1 VSNTAP
7 APEPIWTP
15 DPAVSAASEVER
27 FRAFVND
34 RHHLALTDYAEL
46 HRWSV
51 EQLDAFW
58 SAVWDFFDLQ
68 SAQRPT
74 VALAEE
80 RMPGAVWFPGTRL
93 NYAGQV
99 LRHPPSAAPAIIDIG
114 EDGAE
119 ATISWA
125 ELHRRVGALAATLR
139 DLGVSQGDRVV
150 GYLPNTSAAIIG
162 LLATASLG
170 AIWSACGQDYAAKGA
185 ADRFGQLQPKV
196 LLAADGY
203 RHSGKVFDRRDETR
217 DLLGRL
223 PSVAAVITVDN
234 LGLAPVDTSPPAPA
248 PSSPSRAPGPAVG
261 AESRRYVTYA
271 DAIAGERAVEP
282 VAVPFDHPLWV
293 LFTSGTTG
301 TPKGIVHGHG
311 GVVLEHV
318 AMLGLQNDLSERDVF
333 FWYTT
338 TNWMMWNMVV
348 SGLLLGATV
357 IAYDGSPLAP
367 DADQLWR
374 IVERHRVT
382 VFGTSPGHLLA
393 SEKAGLHPVRDHDLS
408 ALRALGSTG
417 STLPVSAFHWVRDNV
432 GGRVQIGS
440 TSGGT
445 DFVGA
450 FVGPAAT
457 VPVWPGEISAIFLGV
472 ALEAWDPDGKPLVGE
487 VGELVVTKPI
497 PSMPLYFWNDPDG
510 QRYRDAYFST
520 YPGVWRHGDWI
531 TVTERGS
538 VIIHGRSDSTLNRN
552 GVRLGSADIYDAVE
566 QIPEVTEALVLG
578 VEEGDAG
585 YWMPLFVVL
594 APGAVLDDG
603 LRERIKTAIR
613 SNASPRHV
621 PDEVIAVRAIPHT
634 RTGKKIE
641 VPVKRLLQGASAE
654 QVLSLGAV
662 DDPSLIA
669 DFAAIGTAH
678 RDGR

>member
-1 VSNTAP
+1 
-7 APEPIWTP
+7 
-15 DPAVSAASEVER
+15 
-27 FRAFVND
+27 
-34 RHHLALTDYAEL
+34 
-46 HRWSV
+46 
-51 EQLDAFW
+51 
-58 SAVWDFFDLQ
+58 
-68 SAQRPT
+68 
-74 VALAEE
+74 
-80 RMPGAVWFPGTRL
+80 
-93 NYAGQV
+93 
-99 LRHPPSAAPAIIDIG
+99 
-114 EDGAE
+114 
-119 ATISWA
+119 
-125 ELHRRVGALAATLR
+125 
-139 DLGVSQGDRVV
+139 
-150 GYLPNTSAAIIG
+150 
-162 LLATASLG
+162 
-170 AIWSACGQDYAAKGA
+170 
-185 ADRFGQLQPKV
+185 V
-196 LLAADGY
+196 LL
-203 RHSGKVFDRRDETR
+203 
-217 DLLGRL
+217 
-223 PSVAAVITVDN
+223 
-234 LGLAPVDTSPPAPA
+234 
-248 PSSPSRAPGPAVG
+248 
-261 AESRRYVTYA
+261 
-271 DAIAGERAVEP
+271 
-282 VAVPFDHPLWV
+282 
-293 LFTSGTTG
+293 
-301 TPKGIVHGHG
+301 
-311 GVVLEHV
+311 EHL
-318 AMLGLQNDLSERDVF
+318 AMLGLQSDLSAQDVF

-417 STLPVSAFHWVRDNV
+417 STLPVSAFSWVRDNV
-432 GGRVQIGS
+432 GARVQIGS

-497 PSMPLYFWNDPDG
+497 PSMPLFFWNDPDG
-510 QRYRDAYFST
+510 ERYHDAYFST

-594 APGAVLDDG
+594 APGASLDDE
-603 LRERIKTAIR
+603 LRDRIKTAIR
-613 SNASPRHV
+613 TNASPRHV

-662 DDPSLIA
+662 DDPSLID

-678 RDGR
+678 RAGS

>member
-1 VSNTAP
+1 
-7 APEPIWTP
+7 
-15 DPAVSAASEVER
+15 
-27 FRAFVND
+27 
-34 RHHLALTDYAEL
+34 
-46 HRWSV
+46 
-51 EQLDAFW
+51 
-58 SAVWDFFDLQ
+58 
-68 SAQRPT
+68 
-74 VALAEE
+74 
-80 RMPGAVWFPGTRL
+80 
-93 NYAGQV
+93 
-99 LRHPPSAAPAIIDIG
+99 
-114 EDGAE
+114 
-119 ATISWA
+119 
-125 ELHRRVGALAATLR
+125 
-139 DLGVSQGDRVV
+139 
-150 GYLPNTSAAIIG
+150 
-162 LLATASLG
+162 
-170 AIWSACGQDYAAKGA
+170 
-185 ADRFGQLQPKV
+185 
-196 LLAADGY
+196 
-203 RHSGKVFDRRDETR
+203 
-217 DLLGRL
+217 
-223 PSVAAVITVDN
+223 VITVDN
-234 LGLAPVDTSPPAPA
+234 LGLDALD
-248 PSSPSRAPGPAVG
+248 PGSVRG
-261 AESRRYVTYA
+261 LTYA
-271 DAIAGERAVEP
+271 DATAGEHTVEP

-318 AMLGLQNDLSERDVF
+318 AMLGLQNDLSDRDVF

-393 SEKAGLHPVRDHDLS
+393 SEKAGLHPVREHDLS

-432 GGRVQIGS
+432 GARVQIGS

-510 QRYRDAYFST
+510 ARYRDAYFST

-594 APGAVLDDG
+594 APGASLDDG

-613 SNASPRHV
+613 TNASPRHV

-662 DDPSLIA
+662 DDPTLIE
-669 DFAAIGTAH
+669 DFAAIGSAH